1 MCYNPAMSKNAKN
14 LKNIVLVGFMGA
26 GKSVVAKNL
35 GAILKRHV
43 VSTDAMIVERE
54 KRPITDIFKDS
65 GEAYFRGVEKSV
77 VEEVSKKNNL
87 IVDCGGGVVLNQDN
101 IDNLK
106 KNGVM
111 FYLEVTPDVIYD
123 RVKNEKHRPLLNV
136 PDPKARIEE
145 LLKVR
150 QSKYV
155 KAHYTIDTSHKTIKQ
170 VVNEILKW
178 VQND

>member
-106 KNGVM
+106 KN
-111 FYLEVTPDVIYD
+111 
-123 RVKNEKHRPLLNV
+123 LL
-136 PDPKARIEE
+136 
-145 LLKVR
+145 
-150 QSKYV
+150 
-155 KAHYTIDTSHKTIKQ
+155 
-170 VVNEILKW
+170 
-178 VQND
+178 